1 VVAATRGLE
10 RGRVAQEQVEQAFGE
25 DLDDLIQL
33 QREAQVDFFSDGLL
47 RWQDVFRPLAEA
59 AGMRPRSLTRWFDN
73 NAFFRAP
80 EVNGSLGPFTVP
92 TSITSPATVPEPRV
106 GTLPSPFM
114 FSRAAVT
121 SLDRNAL
128 MQSLAAEVLRPA
140 AEQLAAA
147 GCRVIQ
153 LQEPWLGF
161 FGCDAGDWPAIERAV
176 GVLQE
181 GLPAGLLL
189 HVYFGDAAP
198 HLDRLRRLPVHAV
211 GIDLVETDIAA
222 LPAPWPIGLL
232 AGCLNGRS
240 SVLESEEQIAAVA
253 KRVAEQV
260 TPKVLYLSA
269 SCDLEFLP
277 REVAAQ
283 KVRRLGAAARQL
295 RTLVAR

>member
-1 VVAATRGLE
+1 ME
-10 RGRVAQEQVEQAFGE
+10 RGRVGQEPVDQAFAE
-25 DLDDLIQL
+25 DLDDLITL
-33 QREAQVDFFSDGLL
+33 QREAGVDFFSDGLL

-59 AGMRPRSLTRWFDN
+59 AGLRPRSLTRWFDN

-92 TSITSPATVPEPRV
+92 ATITPPAAVPEPRV

-140 AEQLAAA
+140 AERLAAA

-161 FGCDAGDWPAIERAV
+161 FGCDPADWAAIERAL
-176 GVLQE
+176 GALQE
-181 GLPAGLLL
+181 GLPCGLVL

-211 GIDLVETDIAA
+211 GIDLVETDISA
-222 LPAPWPIGLL
+222 LPPSWPIGLL

-253 KRVAEQV
+253 RRVVEQASP
-260 TPKVLYLSA
+260 TVLYLSA

-283 KVRRLGAAARQL
+283 KVRRLGAAARRL